1 MKVSV
6 RFAPSPT
13 GFIHVGNARKA
24 IINNLFSIKNKGRY
38 LLRLDD
44 TDTKR
49 CKNHYIHA
57 LKQDLEWLGLKFNTT
72 KYQSNRI
79 KNYKNAIK
87 ILKDSGRIYPC
98 YETIEELQKNR
109 TQQIKQKISPIYNR
123 NSLKLN
129 KKKTICLE
137 NTGKKPHWRFKLKE
151 TKIEWVDEIQGKIIF
166 NPGHLSDPIILRENG
181 MPIYTLTSIIDD
193 IELGITHIIRGA
205 DHISNTAV
213 QLQICDAL
221 KIKKNFFSFAH
232 FPLLTDSEG
241 NKLSKRLKNL
251 SLKELREKEI
261 DPEALS
267 IFLMALGTKHAPK
280 INADIKSVANNLKLN
295 FYGKA
300 STKFCEKKLYIF
312 NKKWIRNLDYESIK
326 KSIVRYNKLPNPF
339 TIDFWNL
346 IAPCVNKLSDINI
359 WYEIFYEKYNPKKE
373 LLIEDK
379 KILKIAY
386 NINISQKWSSTTWD
400 LFVLNLKNNTHKKGN
415 ELFQPLRIALTN
427 LEHGPEL
434 KKIFYF
440 LGKQEVLKRLRIA
453 YY

>member
-129 KKKTICLE
+129 KKK
-137 NTGKKPHWRFKLKE
+137 
-151 TKIEWVDEIQGKIIF
+151 
-166 NPGHLSDPIILRENG
+166 
-181 MPIYTLTSIIDD
+181 
-193 IELGITHIIRGA
+193 
-205 DHISNTAV
+205 
-213 QLQICDAL
+213 
-221 KIKKNFFSFAH
+221 
-232 FPLLTDSEG
+232 
-241 NKLSKRLKNL
+241 
-251 SLKELREKEI
+251 
-261 DPEALS
+261 
-267 IFLMALGTKHAPK
+267 
-280 INADIKSVANNLKLN
+280 NNM
-295 FYGKA
+295 
-300 STKFCEKKLYIF
+300 S
-312 NKKWIRNLDYESIK
+312 
-326 KSIVRYNKLPNPF
+326 
-339 TIDFWNL
+339 
-346 IAPCVNKLSDINI
+346 
-359 WYEIFYEKYNPKKE
+359 
-373 LLIEDK
+373 
-379 KILKIAY
+379 
-386 NINISQKWSSTTWD
+386 
-400 LFVLNLKNNTHKKGN
+400 
-415 ELFQPLRIALTN
+415 
-427 LEHGPEL
+427 
-434 KKIFYF
+434 
-440 LGKQEVLKRLRIA
+440 
-453 YY
+453 